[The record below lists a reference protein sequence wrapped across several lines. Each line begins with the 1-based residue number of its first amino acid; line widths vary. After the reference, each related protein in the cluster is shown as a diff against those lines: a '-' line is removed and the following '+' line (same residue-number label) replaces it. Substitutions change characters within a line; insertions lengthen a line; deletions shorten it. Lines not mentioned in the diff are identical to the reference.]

1 LLLWKHRE
9 KDHAPKLIS
18 EEDRRLREALLI
30 AVLRVEK
37 TVQRLCHP
45 AVSWT
50 PDFLFLEP
58 DPTKVRGSW
67 QFDDPL
73 GAAYLQIWS
82 LMTSAGDLIRY
93 EYCGRIV
100 SLARSR
106 PEGTERRSDK
116 RFCNDACHM
125 TRHRE
130 KARERQGK
138 RS

>member
-50 PDFLFLEP
+50 PDFLLPEP

-67 QFDDPL
+67 QFDNPL
-73 GAAYLQIWS
+73 RAAYLQTWS
-82 LMTSAGDLIRY
+82 LMTSAGGPTRC

-100 SLARSR
+100 SLACSR
-106 PEGTERRSDK
+106 LEGRKRRSDK

-125 TRHRE
+125 TCHRE
-130 KARERQGK
+130 KTRERQGK
-138 RS
+138 CS